1 MPKLELLAGFENRE
15 HLFCWREEEVAKII
29 HCGEA
34 LAEKKRTSLVSTE
47 Y

>member
-1 MPKLELLAGFENRE
+1 MPIVARTEQFRG
-15 HLFCWREEEVAKII
+15 WRQEKVAKIV

-34 LAEKKRTSLVSTE
+34 LAEKKLDKSLVSTE